1 MFRQRC
7 FGILLLAMAMTVA
20 ACDSGPFEPGSRE
33 PLTDDGLAA
42 VLALGPAADEA
53 REVRSHPGGAG
64 SVLEQLAAK
73 IPGFGGL
80 YRLSHCVVAVVLTEG
95 ANVQEA
101 VRIVH
106 ATIEPLVAQSC
117 RTGIRVE
124 PVRGIFSFDELQGF
138 LRAARPLSSIPGVV
152 RIHID
157 FSLNRLVF
165 VVESRRT
172 ADAVLAALPGAGIP
186 ERAVVFQARRDSTTV
201 RR

>member
-7 FGILLLAMAMTVA
+7 FGILLLALAVTAA
-20 ACDSGPFEPGSRE
+20 ACDSGPFGPGSQE
-33 PLTDDGLAA
+33 PLADDGLAA
-42 VLALGPAADEA
+42 VLALGPAAEEA
-53 REVRSHPGGAG
+53 RDVRGHPGGTG

-80 YRLSHCVVAVVLTEG
+80 YRLSHCVVAVVLTED

-124 PVRGIFSFDELQGF
+124 PVRGIFSFDELQRF
-138 LRAARPLSSIPGVV
+138 LQAARPLSGIPGVV

-157 FSLNRLVF
+157 FKLNRLVF

-186 ERAVVFQARRDSTTV
+186 ERAVVFQGGGNSTSARR
-201 RR
+201 